1 MFICQSKKA
10 KRYDFLKIYEI
21 FKIGISKTMICKSN
35 LAFANGMFDQQ
46 LVTRRNLNA
55 VFFDFEYYR
64 VELSGIARSSSQ
76 TPVPK

>member
-1 MFICQSKKA
+1 
-10 KRYDFLKIYEI
+10 
-21 FKIGISKTMICKSN
+21 MICKLN

-46 LVTRRNLNA
+46 LGNLNP

-64 VELSGIARSSSQ
+64 VESSGIARSSSQ